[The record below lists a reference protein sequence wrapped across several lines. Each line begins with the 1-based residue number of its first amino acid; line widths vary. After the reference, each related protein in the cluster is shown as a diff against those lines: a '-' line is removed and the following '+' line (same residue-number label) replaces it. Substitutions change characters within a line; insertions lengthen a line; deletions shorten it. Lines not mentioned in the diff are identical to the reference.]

1 MDDIENRTATEESRA
16 AFEAHFRLCS
26 RQAWR
31 TKAGDYMNSDVQKW
45 WEGWQARE
53 KTAIPRPF

>member
-1 MDDIENRTATEESRA
+1 MDDIGNRTATEESRA

-31 TKAGDYMNSDVQKW
+31 TKAGDYMNQDVQKW
-45 WEGWQARE
+45 WEGWQAAKADR
-53 KTAIPRPF
+53 